1 MDADADA
8 DAAGVVD
15 TERTLRLHP
24 CPYPYHPYSYPYPH
38 PHPYPYKA
46 LLVAATPSP
55 TFQFAMCPDVNVSAR
70 CYGFNEYAH
79 QPSSQVQKEGPMDLC
94 AMLALPDTPT
104 PDPAEWGSMCTTEVV
119 GELRMHHAGND
130 NDQADNG
137 TQGSHSPSH
146 SATLSH
152 RNLRRSRFS
161 KETMALLK
169 REYATHPV
177 PTPARI
183 EALAAQLDTTNT
195 KVKVWFQNYR
205 ATRKGKGHVPL
216 DINATPLAV
225 KNRPRAR
232 LAKSAVVALR
242 REFHTNPIPS
252 SLRIERLALDLNIPH
267 EKVKMWFQNVR
278 ARPPRSEPHV

>member
-1 MDADADA
+1 
-8 DAAGVVD
+8 
-15 TERTLRLHP
+15 
-24 CPYPYHPYSYPYPH
+24 
-38 PHPYPYKA
+38 
-46 LLVAATPSP
+46 
-55 TFQFAMCPDVNVSAR
+55 
-70 CYGFNEYAH
+70 
-79 QPSSQVQKEGPMDLC
+79 MDLC
-94 AMLALPDTPT
+94 AMLTLPDTPT
-104 PDPAEWGSMCTTEVV
+104 PDAAQWGSMSTTEVF
-119 GELRMHHAGND
+119 GDLSMHHAGND
-130 NDQADNG
+130 NVDVELCPHQAGNG
-137 TQGSHSPSH
+137 TQGSHSPSD

-183 EALAAQLDTTNT
+183 EALAAQLDTTKT

-205 ATRKGKGHVPL
+205 ATRKGKGDIPL
-216 DINATPLAV
+216 DFNATPLAV

-232 LAKSAVVALR
+232 LPMSAVGTLR

-252 SLRIERLALDLNIPH
+252 SLRIERLALDLNVSQ

-278 ARPPRSEPHV
+278 ARHPRSVGPAYTHV